1 MSAVTSTFATLSEL
15 SIANLIDATVAT
27 EATDATVATEAT
39 EATVESPAPEATV
52 ESPAPEATVES
63 PAPEATVESPAPEA
77 TVESPAL
84 YKTDGEHIAIK
95 GVTAGYLSGNDVLS
109 VVSAKGR
116 VVDRHT
122 ALGQSF
128 APKALLIAVAYEKTR
143 KLALNGR
150 YAPLFADISRL
161 LSTQD
166 KTVLFNNPTA
176 LTAYSS
182 EPNKNGAIALLR
194 FCVSRWTGVKNAEKA
209 AFAALCG
216 ELLKTLTK

>member
-1 MSAVTSTFATLSEL
+1 METTTHKTKTTTSTSATLSEL

-27 EATDATVATEAT
+27 VATEATDATVATEAT
-39 EATVESPAPEATV
+39 DATVATEATGATVATEATG
-52 ESPAPEATVES
+52 ATEA
-63 PAPEATVESPAPEA
+63 
-77 TVESPAL
+77 PAL
-84 YKTDGEHIAIK
+84 YKTDGEHIAVK
-95 GVTAGYLSGNDVLS
+95 GVTVGYLSSTDVLS
-109 VVSAKGR
+109 VVSAKGKIT
-116 VVDRHT
+116 DRHT

-128 APKALLIAVAYEKTR
+128 APKAVLVAIAYEKTR

-166 KTVLFNNPTA
+166 KAVLFNNPTA

-182 EPNKNGAIALLR
+182 EPCKAGAIALLR
-194 FCVSRWTGVKNAEKA
+194 FCVARWSNVKNAEKA